1 MKIRYYNPANP
12 HEYYDLKTGWSWT
25 LFLFW
30 GSFGIPWFCRKIPVY
45 GLASILVCLVLTFM
59 SSVAPNMA
67 FMIAG
72 LQLGASVYFGQK
84 GNEITRDYLVN
95 SKGWVPESQEQFA
108 RRSGFATANPSFP
121 SSSTGN

>member
-1 MKIRYYNPANP
+1 M
-12 HEYYDLKTGWSWT
+12 
-25 LFLFW
+25 
-30 GSFGIPWFCRKIPVY
+30 Y

-72 LQLGASVYFGQK
+72 LQLGASVYFGPK

-95 SKGWVPESQEQFA
+95 SKGWWPESQGQFA
-108 RRSGFATANPSFP
+108 RRPGVATANP
-121 SSSTGN
+121 